1 MIFDPGPTSFC
12 RAAHS
17 CSGGRSRSA
26 GVEAALGSI
35 RACEASS
42 FAETVATSLHRPDV
56 KFLFFDRKGGKQKRA
71 PCCRSPNG
79 KQKECEGRYALGPGT
94 EKIRLLSTGS
104 KSRWCILPDTR
115 QDPCSTLNHPKMRQL

>member
-71 PCCRSPNG
+71 QVAEWKAEGVRGQIRAWPRDG
-79 KQKECEGRYALGPGT
+79 K
-94 EKIRLLSTGS
+94 
-104 KSRWCILPDTR
+104 
-115 QDPCSTLNHPKMRQL
+115 N